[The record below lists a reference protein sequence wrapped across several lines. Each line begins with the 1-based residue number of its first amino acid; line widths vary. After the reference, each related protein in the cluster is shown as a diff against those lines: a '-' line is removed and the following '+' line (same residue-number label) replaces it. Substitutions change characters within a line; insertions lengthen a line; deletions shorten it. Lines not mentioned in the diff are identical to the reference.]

1 MEEES
6 RPCYVISV
14 AAEML
19 GIKTYTL
26 RYYERVG
33 IVKPYRS
40 PGNIRLYSDAD
51 IELLRRV
58 RHLIDELGVNMAG
71 VEVILNML
79 EKMVEL
85 QQENNKLK
93 AEVNSLRGGEKRG

>member
-1 MEEES
+1 MEEET
-6 RPCYVISV
+6 RPCYVISI

-33 IVKPYRS
+33 IIKPYRS
-40 PGNIRLYSDAD
+40 PGNIRLYSEAD

-58 RHLIDELGVNMAG
+58 RHLIDDLGVNMAG

-85 QQENNKLK
+85 QQENKALK
-93 AEVNSLRGGEKRG
+93 TEINRTRGEEKKR

>member
-1 MEEES
+1 MNEGT

-14 AAEML
+14 AAGML

-33 IVKPYRS
+33 IIKPSRS
-40 PGNIRLYSDAD
+40 PGNIRLYSEAD

-58 RHLIDELGVNMAG
+58 RHLIDDLGVNMAG

-79 EKMVEL
+79 ERMVEL
-85 QQENNKLK
+85 RQENKGLK
-93 AEVNSLRGGEKRG
+93 SEINELRGNKKR